1 MFKRQ
6 YTFDTE
12 KLIPTS
18 KIALKLSCLNA
29 CENDIE
35 KAEKLYGYMVN
46 DLKDLPDTEPVVP
59 SGIQRFKMGA
69 DDIIGWIS
77 EHKDLIQQGIG
88 LLQGLKKPTSALKGV
103 AGVSPI
109 PNINA

>member
-1 MFKRQ
+1 MFNSGRA
-6 YTFDTE
+6 TFDAS

-29 CENDIE
+29 CNNDIG
-35 KAEKLYGYMVN
+35 KAEELYEYMT
-46 DLKDLPDTEPVVP
+46 KDLTNLPDSEPTMP

-69 DDIIGWIS
+69 DDIIGWVS

-88 LLQGLKKPTSALKGV
+88 LIQGLRKSGGASGV
-103 AGVSPI
+103 AGVAPI
-109 PNINA
+109 PKM